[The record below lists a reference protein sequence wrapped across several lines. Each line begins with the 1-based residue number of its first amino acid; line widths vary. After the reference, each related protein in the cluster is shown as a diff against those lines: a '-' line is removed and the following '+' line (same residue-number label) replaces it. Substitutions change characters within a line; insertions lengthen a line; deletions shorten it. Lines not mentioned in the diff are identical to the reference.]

1 MPGLSFVWFKLD
13 GIYVRQ
19 STVSRERWERNAN
32 AGGHQ
37 RCEICMGDAVWTGWK
52 EIWWPL
58 ALLKLHL
65 SGPYHHSVGR
75 GVFKLKLKLSYCR
88 TFSI

>member
-1 MPGLSFVWFKLD
+1 
-13 GIYVRQ
+13 
-19 STVSRERWERNAN
+19 
-32 AGGHQ
+32 
-37 RCEICMGDAVWTGWK
+37 MGDAVWTGWK

-75 GVFKLKLKLSYCR
+75 GVFELTLKLSYST
-88 TFSI
+88 TFSMYLS